1 MGLEQGGGIVDV
13 SAATVLTVSFVIQ
26 VKARAAILQSLSF
39 LGFAFFDAIEH
50 LLHWIDAVEGVIAV
64 YV

>member
-39 LGFAFFDAIEH
+39 LGFPLFYYYLPLNTFVWSHI
-50 LLHWIDAVEGVIAV
+50 
-64 YV
+64 